1 MDLIPYIV
9 VTLFLAICVI
19 LSWLFI
25 DQKHH
30 ALQKVRSLR
39 IEEKR
44 QILSDLAGPMGFIYD
59 PWQDIFTSKVDAWQR
74 HYDYCIFFDHT
85 APFFQMVF
93 DYEPVYFDYKGKTW
107 LIEFWKGQYGINTG
121 CEVGIYR
128 SDALLAPSQREN
140 AHYHA
145 VSDEEMLPMQISLYR
160 RGHLLF
166 TLSRRHWWLTGFCM
180 GIFSKPEDL
189 HLSCAVTFPDP
200 AMLHAFTNAL
210 REKGYGTDRLRTEG
224 KTAAFHFTA
233 PAAPQHAPEIRRALS
248 QWKNR
253 LSCKIYRQAT
263 RPFHKNIDR
272 LLYLYYF
279 LPSAFRKALYIQ
291 KTDMVRRP

>member
-1 MDLIPYIV
+1 M
-9 VTLFLAICVI
+9 
-19 LSWLFI
+19 
-25 DQKHH
+25 
-30 ALQKVRSLR
+30 
-39 IEEKR
+39 
-44 QILSDLAGPMGFIYD
+44 
-59 PWQDIFTSKVDAWQR
+59 
-74 HYDYCIFFDHT
+74 
-85 APFFQMVF
+85 
-93 DYEPVYFDYKGKTW
+93 
-107 LIEFWKGQYGINTG
+107 
-121 CEVGIYR
+121 GIYR

-160 RGHLLF
+160 KGHLLF

-248 QWKNR
+248 LWKNR